1 MAAELKELKRLSEGS
16 ASAQA
21 TEEAERALLAFKEA
35 LCDYESLP
43 PNTAVTSNSK
53 GERKTAMQGYEY
65 ACILAAKNILKGESA
80 LERHVHLLS
89 PFYWDYR
96 QELGDSPKR
105 GEILG
110 LELLSLLVGKQLGDF
125 YCLLE
130 RIPLNERTVKCIDYV
145 VSLEKHLM
153 EGNYNQLLKMRQKSP
168 SSLYKSLL
176 NNLEATIQDEVASC
190 IEQSYP
196 SISVESAAKLMNV
209 KPDDVL
215 KYANDKELWKIKNGI
230 ISK

>member
-96 QELGDSPKR
+96 YA
-105 GEILG
+105 IM
-110 LELLSLLVGKQLGDF
+110 
-125 YCLLE
+125 
-130 RIPLNERTVKCIDYV
+130 KCI
-145 VSLEKHLM
+145 LFEHLC
-153 EGNYNQLLKMRQKSP
+153 SP
-168 SSLYKSLL
+168 FLVDR
-176 NNLEATIQDEVASC
+176 NLETHPKEV
-190 IEQSYP
+190 
-196 SISVESAAKLMNV
+196 KFW
-209 KPDDVL
+209 D
-215 KYANDKELWKIKNGI
+215 
-230 ISK
+230 

>member
-1 MAAELKELKRLSEGS
+1 
-16 ASAQA
+16 
-21 TEEAERALLAFKEA
+21 
-35 LCDYESLP
+35 
-43 PNTAVTSNSK
+43 
-53 GERKTAMQGYEY
+53 
-65 ACILAAKNILKGESA
+65 
-80 LERHVHLLS
+80 
-89 PFYWDYR
+89 
-96 QELGDSPKR
+96 
-105 GEILG
+105 LG

-196 SISVESAAKLMNV
+196 SISVVCPQNKDHSYPFLNHGYSFRNQ
-209 KPDDVL
+209 L
-215 KYANDKELWKIKNGI
+215 L
-230 ISK
+230 SL